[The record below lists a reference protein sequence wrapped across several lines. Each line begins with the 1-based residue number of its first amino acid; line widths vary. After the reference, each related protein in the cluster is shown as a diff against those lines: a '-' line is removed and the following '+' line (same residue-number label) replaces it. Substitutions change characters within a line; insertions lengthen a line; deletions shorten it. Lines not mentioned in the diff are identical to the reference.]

1 LTSGARL
8 CYFDEFLNLYAY
20 LGESMQVKINGKSE
34 DFQGGTV
41 LDLLKAKKIEPQMVA
56 VEVNDTMLDRE
67 DLATTLLK
75 EGDQVEFLFY
85 MGGGR

>member
-1 LTSGARL
+1 
-8 CYFDEFLNLYAY
+8 
-20 LGESMQVKINGKSE
+20 MQVKINGKSE
-34 DFQGGTV
+34 EVRSGTL

-56 VEVNDTMLDRE
+56 VEVNDKMLERSH
-67 DLATTLLK
+67 LATTHLN